1 MNRFVFVYVDSLPH
15 ARVRRGARIVPY
27 KYAVRQPIVQE
38 PATPSGRLAGRFRRL
53 RPPMA
58 LTTRL
63 RRHIVL
69 GPPRRS
75 TGWAHKTGDQ
85 RRRCGFGETGLSG
98 VMVLRILVVTFAAF
112 VVATF
117 SGCASSTAS
126 SVRGLSPSTNPYE
139 RDIPV
144 PTGFR
149 LAESASE
156 DWSGDAVRYVRHHY
170 RGRADKYALRG
181 FYRRQMPLVRWTLE
195 SDEMVKGRYRM
206 RFNRGRES
214 CTIVI
219 EDEPG
224 SWTRGVSVEVVI
236 APLSGRAIKQTRVE
250 QNEGRASTR
259 TTRE

>member
-1 MNRFVFVYVDSLPH
+1 MYLTSTQSGNRSFRIRHPPRDVLPD
-15 ARVRRGARIVPY
+15 V
-27 KYAVRQPIVQE
+27 
-38 PATPSGRLAGRFRRL
+38 SGGV

-69 GPPRRS
+69 GPRRRS
-75 TGWAHKTGDQ
+75 TGSARKTGGK
-85 RRRCGFGETGLSG
+85 RGKCGFGETGLSG
-98 VMVLRILVVTFAAF
+98 VMVLRGLVVTFAAF
-112 VVATF
+112 VIATLC
-117 SGCASSTAS
+117 GCASRTAS
-126 SVRGLSPSTNPYE
+126 SVRGLSPSTSPYE

-236 APLSGRAIKQTRVE
+236 APLSGRAMKQARVE
-250 QNEGRASTR
+250 HNEGRASTR